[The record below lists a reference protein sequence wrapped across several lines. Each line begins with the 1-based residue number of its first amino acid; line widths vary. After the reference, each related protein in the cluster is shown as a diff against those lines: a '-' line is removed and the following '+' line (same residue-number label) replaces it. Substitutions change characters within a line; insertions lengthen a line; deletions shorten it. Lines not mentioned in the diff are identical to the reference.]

1 MCTNDAQRNAGKDL
15 LVLQIRR
22 TGTPRIRRAREG
34 DFQKRFGLELS
45 PQAPKKSGFGALW
58 AVAIVLL
65 IVSGSLAVFYY
76 TQYTQTNQS
85 ISSLDNSITS
95 LQQQR
100 STLLQELAATSSSTP
115 GVPTSNS
122 TVINTTLIYDYANMS
137 VVTLQGLQKT
147 TSFFGTTYQLV
158 EGSGFVIQQGGSY
171 YVVSNYH
178 VVQNDVNISVTFQ
191 DGNAFRG
198 TVAGSDPYSDLAVL
212 TVSGAPSSE
221 FHPLTFASSSALRV
235 GQPVVAIGNP
245 YGLSGSLTEGLV
257 SQLGRTLQDSTSG
270 NFSIADVIQISTPIN
285 PGNSGGPLL
294 SSQGKV
300 VGITTAIVSGSQGI
314 GFAIPSDTIVKELP
328 YLISTGSYKLHPYI
342 GITEADMNYDLAQ
355 ASGTNYTYG
364 VLIESV
370 VQGGPA
376 AQAGLKA
383 GTTVKT
389 VDGSQ
394 YYFGGDIIISANG
407 TRIANGDALSSW
419 LQEHAVSGQTVD
431 FGIVRG
437 GAHLTIAVVLG
448 TRPQI

>member
-1 MCTNDAQRNAGKDL
+1 
-15 LVLQIRR
+15 
-22 TGTPRIRRAREG
+22 
-34 DFQKRFGLELS
+34 LELAQS
-45 PQAPKKSGFGALW
+45 PRRSGFSALW

-65 IVSGSLAVFYY
+65 LISGALAVLYY
-76 TQYTQTNQS
+76 SQYTQTNQS

-100 STLLQELAATSSSTP
+100 STLLQLLAANSTSGS
-115 GVPTSNS
+115 GVTAGNS
-122 TVINTTLIYDYANMS
+122 TVIDTTRIYDYANMS
-137 VVTLQGLQKT
+137 VVTIQGLQQT
-147 TSFFGTTYQLV
+147 RSFFGTTYQLV
-158 EGSGFVIQQGGSY
+158 EGSGFVMQEGSSY

-198 TVAGSDPYSDLAVL
+198 TVVGSDPYSDLAVL
-212 TVSGAPSSE
+212 KVSGAPTGE
-221 FHPLTFASSSALRV
+221 FYPLTFGSSSTLRV

-294 SSQGKV
+294 NSQGKV

-328 YLISTGSYKLHPYI
+328 YIISTGSYKLHPYI
-342 GITEADMNYDLAQ
+342 GITEADMSYDLAQ
-355 ASGTNYTYG
+355 TSGTNYTYG
-364 VLIESV
+364 VLVETV
-370 VQGGPA
+370 VKGGPA
-376 AQAGLKA
+376 AQAGLRG

-394 YYFGGDIIISANG
+394 YYIGGDLIISANG

-437 GAHLTIAVVLG
+437 GAHLTVAVVLG
-448 TRPQI
+448 TRPSI

>member
-1 MCTNDAQRNAGKDL
+1 M
-15 LVLQIRR
+15 
-22 TGTPRIRRAREG
+22 
-34 DFQKRFGLELS
+34 
-45 PQAPKKSGFGALW
+45 
-58 AVAIVLL
+58 AIVLL
-65 IVSGSLAVFYY
+65 LISGALAVLYY
-76 TQYTQTNQS
+76 SQYTQTNQS

-100 STLLQELAATSSSTP
+100 STLLQLLAANSTSGS
-115 GVPTSNS
+115 GVTAGNS
-122 TVINTTLIYDYANMS
+122 TVIDTTRIYDYANMS
-137 VVTLQGLQKT
+137 VVTIQGLQQT
-147 TSFFGTTYQLV
+147 RSFFGTTYQLV
-158 EGSGFVIQQGGSY
+158 EGSGFVMQEGSSY

-198 TVAGSDPYSDLAVL
+198 TVVGSDPYSDLAVL
-212 TVSGAPSSE
+212 KVSGAPTGE
-221 FHPLTFASSSALRV
+221 FYPLTFGSSSTLRV

-294 SSQGKV
+294 NSQGKV

-328 YLISTGSYKLHPYI
+328 YIISTGSYKLHPYI
-342 GITEADMNYDLAQ
+342 GITEADMSYDLAQ
-355 ASGTNYTYG
+355 TSGTNYTYG
-364 VLIESV
+364 VLVETV
-370 VQGGPA
+370 VKGGPA
-376 AQAGLKA
+376 AQAGLRG

-394 YYFGGDIIISANG
+394 YYIGGDLIISANG

-437 GAHLTIAVVLG
+437 GAHLTVAVVLG
-448 TRPQI
+448 TRPSI

>member
-1 MCTNDAQRNAGKDL
+1 M
-15 LVLQIRR
+15 
-22 TGTPRIRRAREG
+22 
-34 DFQKRFGLELS
+34 ELT
-45 PQAPKKSGFGALW
+45 PQAPRQPHRGILA
-58 AVAIVLL
+58 AVVIVLL
-65 IVSGSLAVFYY
+65 IVSGSLAFLYL
-76 TQYTQTNQS
+76 TQNSQTGQS
-85 ISSLDNSITS
+85 ISSLNSSITS

-100 STLLQELAATSSSTP
+100 ATLLQLLASNSSSTTGISP
-115 GVPTSNS
+115 GNS
-122 TVINTTLIYDYANMS
+122 TGIDTTLIYNYANLS
-137 VVTLQGLQKT
+137 IVTVQGSQAT
-147 TSFFGTTYQLV
+147 SSFFGTSYEQV

-198 TVAGSDPYSDLAVL
+198 TVVGSDPYSDLAVL
-212 TVSGAPSSE
+212 TVSGAPAGE
-221 FHPLTFASSSALRV
+221 FNPLTFAASSTLRV

-257 SQLGRTLQDSTSG
+257 SQLGRTIQDETSG

-294 SSQGKV
+294 NAQGQV

-314 GFAIPSDTIVKELP
+314 GFAIPSDTVVKELP
-328 YLISTGSYKLHPYI
+328 YLIASGSYKLHPYL
-342 GITEADMNYDLAQ
+342 GITEADMSYDLAQ
-355 ASGTNYTYG
+355 ASGTNFTYG
-364 VLIESV
+364 VLIEST

-383 GTTVKT
+383 GTTMKT

-394 YYFGGDIIISANG
+394 YYVGGDVIILVNG

-419 LQEHAVSGQTVD
+419 LQEHAISGQTIEL
-431 FGIVRG
+431 GIVRG
-437 GAHLTIAVVLG
+437 GSQTTVSLTLG
-448 TRPQI
+448 TRPAL